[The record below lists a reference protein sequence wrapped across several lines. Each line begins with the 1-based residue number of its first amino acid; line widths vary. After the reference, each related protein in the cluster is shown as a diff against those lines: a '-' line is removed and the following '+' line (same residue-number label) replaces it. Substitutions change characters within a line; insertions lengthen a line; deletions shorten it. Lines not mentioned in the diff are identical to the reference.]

1 MRCLPVFPPLPTIA
15 HLWDRHGRR
24 RCQGCQIWPRE
35 AVAGRPPR
43 FHGRPNNEN
52 DEQTVTAMTFAWQMW
67 QWTGST
73 TFWCARRREQGTW
86 GQVTAGTSLHPGP
99 LPSPLVQYWA
109 ETPPT
114 SLPLYF
120 LFVAMNFVVGFAE
133 PNVNS
138 YMLEYQITV
147 ELAVLYWWTI
157 KQDPEL
163 GSAVNNRISIHEKV
177 LFFELRIIFPHPDS
191 SLCSDQSSRL
201 KLGAIMCVPLARHPP
216 RSSDPI
222 PMSVVRNGY
231 RYLALL
237 FLTFGHHPP
246 SKSMVRFEWYPSL
259 PCTWWHLLRMVKSS
273 KHTEAWSSIV
283 CVLDCLAPKQVKQNL
298 EELQYADLN
307 QHLCLSM

>member
-1 MRCLPVFPPLPTIA
+1 MAAADVRGA
-15 HLWDRHGRR
+15 RYGRGRR
-24 RCQGCQIWPRE
+24 WLGGLLDFMGGLTTRTMSRQWQRWPLRGRC
-35 AVAGRPPR
+35 
-43 FHGRPNNEN
+43 
-52 DEQTVTAMTFAWQMW
+52 
-67 QWTGST
+67 GSGP
-73 TFWCARRREQGTW
+73 ARRPSDALREQGTW

-157 KQDPEL
+157 KQDPEV